1 MTAKEFI
8 KENYTLTNGGEDY
21 IYNHSGQLVG
31 IEDIAEEYHQA
42 KLKLL
47 RIYDVIDS
55 GNYSI
60 ATIRRKSDNKLF
72 SCFFRNGSVKI
83 IKDGDMLNYKHW
95 FIEKKTGGEE
105 ICLYGVD
112 QKVYDIIEVVVD

>member
-1 MTAKEFI
+1 MTATEFI

-21 IYNHSGQLVG
+21 ICNHSGQLVG